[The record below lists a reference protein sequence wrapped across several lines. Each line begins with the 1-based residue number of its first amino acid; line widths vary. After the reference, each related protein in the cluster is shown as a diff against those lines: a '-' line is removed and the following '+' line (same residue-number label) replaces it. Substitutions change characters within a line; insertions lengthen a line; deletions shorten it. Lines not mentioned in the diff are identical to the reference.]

1 MKILKGILE
10 ESKEYYLNAKDKI
23 SKRLEKLPEGS
34 LKRRIIY
41 GQKYY
46 YLQKRNGKKVV
57 HKYLGKKVL
66 DSLLDQIEEK
76 KKLKSELKKIDE
88 ALKMLR
94 RTEGRKRGRV

>member
-10 ESKEYYLNAKDKI
+10 ESKEYYSNAKDKI

-34 LKRRIIY
+34 LKRRIIS

-46 YLQKRNGKKVV
+46 YLQKRNGGKVV

-66 DSLLDQIEEK
+66 NSLLDQIDER

-94 RTEGRKRGRV
+94 RTEGRKRG